1 MNHLRRTSTWLLLST
16 ALLLGLNGWAGS
28 IDVYEFETRE
38 QEARFHQLNSE
49 LRCPKCQNTN
59 LWGSDSPIAQDLRRT
74 VANMVLDGYSN
85 AEIKEYMASRYG
97 DYILYRPRFTAQT
110 AALWVGPFVLLL
122 LGVGILGWLVYNQ
135 RRAQRPAE
143 ESGQQ
148 AALSAAERER
158 LQAIRSRLSSEVGS
172 DPAR

>member
-1 MNHLRRTSTWLLLST
+1 MTNLRRPLGWLLTSL
-16 ALLLGLNGWAGS
+16 ALLLGAHGWASS

-85 AEIKEYMASRYG
+85 AEIKDYMASRYG
-97 DYILYRPRFTAQT
+97 DYILYRPRFTART
-110 AALWVGPFVLLL
+110 AALWVGPFVLLF
-122 LGVGILGWLVYNQ
+122 LGIGILGGLVYNQ
-135 RRAQRPAE
+135 RRQ
-143 ESGQQ
+143 QQ
-148 AALSAAERER
+148 ARARAGGETALSAEEHARLQALRER
-158 LQAIRSRLSSEVGS
+158 LRSEAGT